1 MMNQRRLLRFKN
13 CPHGFTLI
21 ELMVVIVILG
31 ILALYVAPKI
41 MGRPDEAKQ
50 VKARMDIASLET
62 AIKLYR
68 LDNGFYPSTEQ
79 GLAAL
84 VQMPQSGQIPK
95 RWKEGGYLEKKSG
108 PQGPLGQRLRLS
120 EPGQPRRFRYHLLR
134 RGRGRR
140 RGGQGPG
147 HQQLGS
153 RLIRKR
159 QPGNA
164 KAGIR

>member
-1 MMNQRRLLRFKN
+1 MNPKRSWCFRCDPR
-13 CPHGFTLI
+13 GFTLI

-62 AIKLYR
+62 ALKLYR

-95 RWKEGGYLEKKSG
+95 RWKEGGYLEKNQVPKDPWG
-108 PQGPLGQRLRLS
+108 NDFIYLS
-120 EPGQPRRFRYHLLR
+120 PGSHGDFDIVSF
-134 RGRGRR
+134 GADGVA
-140 RGGQGPG
+140 GGEGKDKD
-147 HQQLGS
+147 
-153 RLIRKR
+153 I
-159 QPGNA
+159 NNWE
-164 KAGIR
+164 IE